1 MSRNSMYF
9 DDLVDD
15 VVEDDDDEDE
25 VSEEGSDEHSEDL
38 DQLNSAGTDKERVFL
53 RLPTS
58 HGGTHPTTPA
68 THDFGLLASVAE
80 EHEHE
85 HDHDSSSRDLGGQ
98 TPGGTASGTEDGGQ
112 VKLEAGIVDY
122 CVMLGKWTLLSLRGR
137 LGAIISIRCA
147 ITSGPVEPFS
157 LLKPTH
163 CITSSGAL
171 ASLPVLPTATSHPV
185 QTHTSSVPCT
195 PQVAASYTGL
205 FSENS
210 SEEQEMVIWDRLP
223 RHDHF
228 GIEMPSKVGV
238 YTALCQIGQLMF
250 TIVTAAQLEWFACP
264 EGSKTV
270 LYRKR

>member
-1 MSRNSMYF
+1 
-9 DDLVDD
+9 
-15 VVEDDDDEDE
+15 
-25 VSEEGSDEHSEDL
+25 
-38 DQLNSAGTDKERVFL
+38 
-53 RLPTS
+53 
-58 HGGTHPTTPA
+58 
-68 THDFGLLASVAE
+68 
-80 EHEHE
+80 
-85 HDHDSSSRDLGGQ
+85 
-98 TPGGTASGTEDGGQ
+98 
-112 VKLEAGIVDY
+112 
-122 CVMLGKWTLLSLRGR
+122 
-137 LGAIISIRCA
+137 
-147 ITSGPVEPFS
+147 VEPFS

-171 ASLPVLPTATSHPV
+171 ASLPVLPTATSHPG
-185 QTHTSSVPCT
+185 QAHTSSVPCT

-238 YTALCQIGQLMF
+238 YTALFQIGQLMF
-250 TIVTAAQLEWFACP
+250 IIVTAAQLEWFACP